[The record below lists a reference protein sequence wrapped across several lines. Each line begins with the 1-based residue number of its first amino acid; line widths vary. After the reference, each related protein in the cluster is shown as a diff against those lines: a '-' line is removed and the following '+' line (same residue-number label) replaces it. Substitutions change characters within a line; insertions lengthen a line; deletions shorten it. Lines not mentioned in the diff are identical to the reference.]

1 MILKIFFP
9 LLLLSSFLPLI
20 AHAGEESLD
29 RHITLYGAVMT
40 DGALPETA
48 FLTASFDRDFKFA
61 AVTAA
66 QKIGNLFDKIDFELE
81 GQVVKHLEGQHHW
94 EFNALVVA
102 RWLRFPWNHLLKT
115 SFAVGEGLSLATATP
130 AFEEK
135 YHGEETSKFLNYLMF
150 EFDFALPDKPRW
162 SLVTRL
168 HHRSGIYGLFR
179 GVDGASNALGLG
191 IRYHF

>member
-1 MILKIFFP
+1 MIQRICFF
-9 LLLLSSFLPLI
+9 LLLLSLPLT
-20 AHAGEESLD
+20 AQAGEASRD
-29 RHITLYGAVMT
+29 RHVTLFGAVMT

-48 FLTASFDRDFKFA
+48 FLSASFEQDFKFG

-81 GQVVKHLEGQHHW
+81 GQVVKHVEGQHHW

-102 RWLRFPWNHLLKT
+102 RWLWFPWNHLLKT
-115 SFAVGEGLSLATATP
+115 SFAVGEGLSLATETP

-135 YHGEETSKFLNYLMF
+135 YHGEKTNKFLNYLMF
-150 EFDFALPDKPRW
+150 EFDFALPGTPQW

-179 GVDGASNALGLG
+179 GVHGASNALGLG